1 MNAVL
6 VLLSLIS
13 LGSVAGPP
21 ARRSSGLHAKAAVAE
36 RVWSNDDI
44 PYLRQNAP
52 ISTFAAAPIAQFRVA
67 VGQPGQSQLPAEPYV
82 KEHDPAWY
90 QAQIDQRRAQ
100 IAYIE
105 GDLAHIAFVEQGG
118 QGISG
123 AFPLTGSNPGIL
135 LPGTIYVLQQRGLEL
150 SDEIADL
157 QDLARVNQ
165 IPRSAW
171 R

>member
-1 MNAVL
+1 VNTVL

-21 ARRSSGLHAKAAVAE
+21 AGTPTGLRAKAAAAE

-52 ISTFAAAPIAQFRVA
+52 ISTVGSIAPARLAPGVVQRGQAQ
-67 VGQPGQSQLPAEPYV
+67 LPYV

-90 QAQIDQRRAQ
+90 QDQIDQRRAQ
-100 IAYIE
+100 IADIE
-105 GDLAHIAFVEQGG
+105 AELAHIAFVEQGG

-135 LPGTIYVLQQRGLEL
+135 LPGTIYVLQQRDLEL
-150 SDEIADL
+150 RDEIAEL
-157 QDLARVNQ
+157 QDLGRVNR
-165 IPRSAW
+165 IPRFAW

>member
-21 ARRSSGLHAKAAVAE
+21 ASSSRLRAKAAVTE

-52 ISTFAAAPIAQFRVA
+52 ISTFGAIAPATLRLG
-67 VGQPGQSQLPAEPYV
+67 VGQPGQSQLPNVPYE
-82 KEHDPAWY
+82 KERDPAWY
-90 QAQIDQRRAQ
+90 QAQIDERRAQ
-100 IAYIE
+100 IDDIE
-105 GDLAHIAFVEQGG
+105 AELAHIAFVEQGG

-123 AFPLTGSNPGIL
+123 VFPLTGSNPGIL
-135 LPGTIYVLQQRGLEL
+135 LPGTIYVLQQQDLEL
-150 SDEIADL
+150 RDEIADL

-165 IPRSAW
+165 IPRFAW